1 MTNTAANPVTDCL
14 DYARARAGFTK
25 PGFAPGSLRHHSGLA
40 ELRVID
46 SEAEL
51 QLVIFRRERSR
62 FSKSGYCTVECGHI
76 DLNNV
81 APDMF
86 AAIVGAAVASLA

>member
-1 MTNTAANPVTDCL
+1 MTNTAAHAITDCL

-25 PGFAPGSLRHHSGLA
+25 PGYAPGSLRHHSGLA

-51 QLVIFRRERSR
+51 QLVIFRRERNR
-62 FSKSGYCTVECGHI
+62 FNTSGHSTVECAHI

-81 APDMF
+81 APEMF
-86 AAIVGAAVASLA
+86 AAIVGAAVASLG